1 MKELDVNAFE
11 LQKESSEYNKEN
23 DASKEVH
30 FKLAGRCLLGLPK
43 IQQTINNKNDVKQ
56 LKRKKESIE
65 EKVKKGMHQI
75 QGKNFIPES
84 AANKSRAERERER
97 VKRRMDEN
105 KNQRTRNDIERK
117 ILKNAYHIFN

>member
-1 MKELDVNAFE
+1 M
-11 LQKESSEYNKEN
+11 
-23 DASKEVH
+23 
-30 FKLAGRCLLGLPK
+30 LAGSSKKYNR
-43 IQQTINNKNDVKQ
+43 QSTTKNDVKQ

-97 VKRRMDEN
+97 GKRRMDEN

>member
-43 IQQTINNKNDVKQ
+43 NTTDNQQQKT
-56 LKRKKESIE
+56 
-65 EKVKKGMHQI
+65 
-75 QGKNFIPES
+75 
-84 AANKSRAERERER
+84 
-97 VKRRMDEN
+97 
-105 KNQRTRNDIERK
+105 T
-117 ILKNAYHIFN
+117 